1 MTNLCSLSKAQL
13 NIAVIIVVSAIA
25 LALELMEYRTAAMA
39 IQGTAILSSV
49 VALYNMMQT
58 TRQIQNARD
67 VCVRIAA
74 GDFEARIL
82 AIPDNGRT
90 GEMLYAVNDMI
101 DGCDAFVREA
111 TAAMGAVHAH
121 KYFRR
126 ILPGGLHGSLLHG
139 AKIINGAT
147 ESIEQ
152 RIESFQH
159 QTARL
164 EGTVNTI
171 IGALDSGSAEM
182 KTTAGSLQHGAA
194 TTRERLTSVAA
205 ASEQATASMR
215 SVASATSELSCSAV
229 GVGADVD
236 RSAQIVGRA
245 VTRVTEAASN
255 VDILRKVAERI
266 NEVVN
271 AINTIA
277 RQTNLLALNA
287 TIEAARAGESGRGFA
302 VVAHEVKALATQTA
316 DFTAEIEAQ
325 VAQVQ
330 SAADSVG
337 ASISEIGAVIA
348 EVDAI
353 TSKVHDAAAAQSSA
367 TVDISRNID
376 QAFAVVSAIAADI
389 QAIAHNAEDTVR
401 YAASTLTASTDLS
414 AQSGHLTHEI
424 RGYLHQVRKDLVDQ
438 AHAAA

>member
-13 NIAVIIVVSAIA
+13 NIAVVIVVSAIA
-25 LALELMEYRTAAMA
+25 LALEAFDYRTAAMT
-39 IQGTAILSSV
+39 IQSIAILSSA
-49 VALYNMMQT
+49 VALYGMMQT
-58 TRQIQNARD
+58 TRLIQQARD

-90 GEMLYAVNDMI
+90 GDLLNAINDMI

-111 TAAMGAVHAH
+111 TAAMAAVHRN

-126 ILPGGLHGSLLHG
+126 ILPGGLHGALLQG
-139 AKIINGAT
+139 ATTINAAT

-152 RIESFQH
+152 RIKSFQR
-159 QTARL
+159 QTASL
-164 EGTVNTI
+164 ETAVNSI
-171 IGALDSGSAEM
+171 VGALDGGSAEM
-182 KTTAGSLQHGAA
+182 RQTAGSLQQGAS
-194 TTRERLTSVAA
+194 TTRQRLASVAV

-215 SVASATSELSCSAV
+215 SVASATAELSSSAS
-229 GVGADVD
+229 GVGADID

-245 VTRVTEAASN
+245 VTRVAEAASN
-255 VDILRKVAERI
+255 VDVLRKVAERI
-266 NEVVN
+266 NEVVK

-277 RQTNLLALNA
+277 NQTNLLALNA
-287 TIEAARAGESGRGFA
+287 TIESARAGEAGRGFA

-325 VAQVQ
+325 VEEVQ
-330 SAADSVG
+330 AAADSVG
-337 ASISEIGAVIA
+337 GSIAEIGAVIA

-353 TSKVHDAAAAQSSA
+353 TGKVHHAAEAQSNA
-367 TVDISRNID
+367 TATIARNID
-376 QAFAVVSAIAADI
+376 QAFAVVSDIATDIHAITQD
-389 QAIAHNAEDTVR
+389 AENTER

-414 AQSGHLTHEI
+414 SQSGHLTHEI
-424 RGYLHQVRKDLVDQ
+424 RGYLDQVRRELVDQ

>member
-1 MTNLCSLSKAQL
+1 MD
-13 NIAVIIVVSAIA
+13 
-25 LALELMEYRTAAMA
+25 YRTAAMA
-39 IQGTAILSSV
+39 IQGTAILSSA
-49 VALYNMMQT
+49 VALYNMVQT
-58 TRQIQNARD
+58 TRLIQKARD
-67 VCVRIAA
+67 VCLRIAG

-111 TAAMGAVHAH
+111 TAAMAAVHEH

-126 ILPGGLHGSLLHG
+126 ILPGGLHGALLQG
-139 AKIINGAT
+139 AEVINGAT
-147 ESIEQ
+147 ASIEQ
-152 RIESFQH
+152 RIVNFQR

-164 EGTVNTI
+164 EGTVNSI
-171 IGALDSGSAEM
+171 VGALDSGSAEM
-182 KTTAGSLQHGAA
+182 KTTAGSLKDGAS
-194 TTRERLTSVAA
+194 TTQTRLTSVAA

-215 SVASATSELSCSAV
+215 SVAAATSELSCSAV

-245 VTRVTEAASN
+245 VARVTEAASN
-255 VDILRKVAERI
+255 VDVLRKVAERI
-266 NEVVN
+266 NEVVK

-277 RQTNLLALNA
+277 SQTNLLALNA

-325 VAQVQ
+325 VAHVQ
-330 SAADSVG
+330 TAADSVG
-337 ASISEIGAVIA
+337 SSIAEIGAVIA

-353 TSKVHDAAAAQSSA
+353 TAKVHIAAAAQSSA

-376 QAFAVVSAIAADI
+376 QAFSVVHAIATDI

-401 YAASTLTASTDLS
+401 YAASTLTASNDLS
-414 AQSGHLTHEI
+414 SQSGLLTHEI
-424 RGYLHQVRKDLVDQ
+424 RGYLDHVRKDLVDQ

>member
-1 MTNLCSLSKAQL
+1 MNLCSLSKAQL
-13 NIAVIIVVSAIA
+13 NLAVIIVASAIA
-25 LALELMEYRTAAMA
+25 LTLEAIGYRGAAMTIQA
-39 IQGTAILSSV
+39 IAILSSA

-58 TRQIQNARD
+58 TRLIEQARD

-90 GEMLYAVNDMI
+90 GELLGAINDMI

-111 TAAMGAVHAH
+111 SAAMSAVHEH

-126 ILPGGLHGSLLHG
+126 ILPGGLHGALLQG
-139 AKIINGAT
+139 AGIINAAT
-147 ESIEQ
+147 VSIEHQ
-152 RIESFQH
+152 IESFQTR
-159 QTARL
+159 TAQL
-164 EGTVNTI
+164 EGSVSVI
-171 IGALDSGSAEM
+171 VSALDSGSADM
-182 KTTAGSLQHGAA
+182 KDTAGSLQRGAS
-194 TTRERLTSVAA
+194 TTRQRLPSVAA
-205 ASEQATASMR
+205 ASERATASMR
-215 SVASATSELSCSAV
+215 SVASATAELSSSASE
-229 GVGADVD
+229 VGADID

-245 VTRVTEAASN
+245 VTRVTEAGAN
-255 VDILRKVAERI
+255 VDVLRKVAERI
-266 NEVVN
+266 NEVVK

-277 RQTNLLALNA
+277 SQTNLLALNA

-325 VAQVQ
+325 VGEVQ
-330 SAADSVG
+330 AAADSVG
-337 ASISEIGAVIA
+337 GSIAEIGAVIA

-353 TSKVHDAAAAQSSA
+353 TGKVHVAAEAQAQA
-367 TVDISRNID
+367 TATIARNID
-376 QAFAVVSAIAADI
+376 QAFAVVSDIATDIHAITLD
-389 QAIAHNAEDTVR
+389 AENTER
-401 YAASTLTASTDLS
+401 HAASTLTASTDLS

-424 RGYLHQVRKDLVDQ
+424 RGFLDQARKDLVDQ